1 MSFVKPIF
9 RVAVIGGLA
18 TVALVAVAGPERVKA
33 LAGQARGAVVSKI
46 DENIQDPVLLRA
58 QLRELEAKYPQRIAE
73 VRGDLTEVQSQ
84 ISELKR
90 DKAVAE
96 KVVEMARND
105 LMEVKGVLDRAEQAR
120 VESPASIIQVRIG
133 EGTHSLDQAYGKAT
147 QINNTL
153 NAYMSRAA
161 DAERDLTFLADQE
174 KRLTDLLNQMEGE
187 RATFQAQVW
196 QLDGQVEMIARNDRL
211 IEMVEKRQKQLEKY
225 DRFDAVSLDQITTR
239 MNRIKAE
246 QESRLQSLAASS
258 KTENYEAKAK
268 AMIDAEGAARS
279 IFEKS
284 LQLTPVKPTVLEIG
298 PEGTSVRGG
307 EGPVALR
314 DTRPVVIE

>member
-1 MSFVKPIF
+1 MCFVKPIV

-18 TVALVAVAGPERVKA
+18 TAALVAIAGPERVKA
-33 LAGQARGAVVSKI
+33 IAGQARSAVVSKI

-58 QLRELEAKYPQRIAE
+58 QLRELESKYPQRIAE
-73 VRGDLTEVQSQ
+73 VRGDLSEVQSQ
-84 ISELKR
+84 ITELKR

-105 LMEVKGVLDRAEQAR
+105 LADVKGVLDRAEQAR
-120 VESPASIIQVRIG
+120 VESPASIIQVRLG
-133 EGTHSLDQAYGKAT
+133 ESTHSLDQAYSKAT

-161 DAERDLTFLADQE
+161 DAERDLTFLSEQE
-174 KRLTDLLNQMEGE
+174 NRLTELLNQMEGE

-239 MNRIKAE
+239 MGRIKAE
-246 QESRLQSLAASS
+246 QEAKLQSLAATS

-268 AMIDAEGAARS
+268 AMIDAETAARG
-279 IFEKS
+279 IFERS
-284 LQLTPVKPTVLEIG
+284 LQQTPIKPTVLEVG
-298 PEGTSVRGG
+298 PNGTTVRGG
-307 EGPVALR
+307 EGPVAMK
-314 DTRPVVIE
+314 DAKPVVIE